1 MSWWTNLR
9 DTYVEVQTAGL
20 YSPRESRHKEAEARY
35 MMNDQMKQYKEQTEL
50 TKQELNRARDEKE
63 AEKRRIEEKQIRTLR
78 RNYRTAGIL
87 GGSSNS
93 QPDMNDKLGG

>member
-1 MSWWTNLR
+1 MSWWTNFR
-9 DTYVEVQTAGL
+9 DETINSLTLGMYN
-20 YSPRESRHKEAEARY
+20 PRESRHQEAEARY

-50 TKQELNRARDEKE
+50 TKQELNRAREEKD

-78 RNYRTAGIL
+78 RNYRTSGIL
-87 GGSSNS
+87 GGAANS